1 MKIRINTK
9 IIAVLITI
17 SIVSIIFFAGPA
29 NAVIPSLVIPIKE
42 VFQGTTLNIMPLVQ
56 IESIEIADIDS
67 IELKLIKN
75 DVAIDCK
82 FLPNGVPIS
91 GCDGIT
97 ISLLNIDNQSFYGYG
112 YGLKYKPETGFGYG
126 YGYMVG
132 FLKYNFNVDT
142 NKLDLGKY
150 KTEITVNVGDTKF
163 KQNGEDITVKIPRN
177 KRCSIR
183 AFDGT
188 FNVDSKDFSNNRIR
202 FYITAKDPVN
212 GKGSLSGQKGRDRF
226 SYKFSVDKVIE
237 NNESSL
243 IIKVTGVY
251 RIGRNG
257 IEKNIPE
264 NAILT
269 FDRINNRIS
278 FTGDKVKIKSMMV
291 NFIEGCEFI
300 WKPDI

>member
-1 MKIRINTK
+1 MKIRINSK
-9 IIAVLITI
+9 IIAALITI
-17 SIVSIIFFAGPA
+17 SIISIIFFAGPA
-29 NAVIPSLVIPIKE
+29 NAVIPSLEIPITN
-42 VFQGTTLNIMPLVQ
+42 VVQGTALNIMPLIQ

-75 DVAIDCK
+75 DAVIDCK

-91 GCDGIT
+91 GCEGII
-97 ISLLNIDNQSFYGYG
+97 ISLLNIDNQSNYGYG
-112 YGLKYKPETGFGYG
+112 YGLKYKPEIGFGYG
-126 YGYMVG
+126 YGYMAG
-132 FLKYNFNVDT
+132 FLKYNFNIDT
-142 NKLDLGKY
+142 NMIDIGKY
-150 KTEITVNVGDTKF
+150 KTEIIVNVGNTKF
-163 KQNGEDITVKIPRN
+163 KQDGDDITVKKPPIIN

-202 FYITAKDPVN
+202 FYITSRDPIS

-226 SYKFSVDKVIE
+226 SYRFSVDKVIE

-243 IIKVTGVY
+243 IVKVTGIY

-264 NAILT
+264 NATLT
-269 FDRINNRIS
+269 FDRINNKVSII
-278 FTGDKVKIKSMMV
+278 GDKIKIKTMMV
-291 NFIEGCEFI
+291 NFIEGCEF
-300 WKPDI
+300 K